1 MKIHNV
7 EQGTDEWL
15 KVRMGI
21 PTASQFDKILTG
33 GGDPSK
39 QWEVYA
45 HKILAEEM
53 LGRPIE
59 GYKSAAMIE
68 GTEREPES
76 IAHYEFMYDVESE
89 KVGFITDD
97 HGQWGCSPDR
107 LIGTDGMLETKN
119 PEPQTQVGYLI
130 DGKINTAYWPQ
141 LQGQLFV
148 AERKWVDI
156 MSYYPEMPHKIVRVF
171 RDDAYIR
178 QLSAA
183 LILFNKK
190 LQAKRER
197 LIELGHLQPRSNSK

>member
-1 MKIHNV
+1 MRIHNV

-15 KVRMGI
+15 KVRMGL
-21 PTASQFDKILTG
+21 PTASAFDRIITP
-33 GGDPSK
+33 GGDASK

-45 HKILAEEM
+45 HRILAEEM

-68 GTEREPES
+68 GNDREPES
-76 IAHYEFMYDVESE
+76 IAHYEFMYDVEGE

-97 HGQWGCSPDR
+97 HMQWGCSPDR
-107 LIGTDGMLETKN
+107 LIGTEGMLETKN

-130 DGKINTAYWPQ
+130 DGKLNTAYWPQ

-156 MSYYPEMPHKIVRVF
+156 MSYCPEMPPKIVRVV
-171 RDDAYIR
+171 RDEPYIEK
-178 QLSAA
+178 LITA
-183 LILFNKK
+183 LIAFNKK

-197 LIELGHLQPRSNSK
+197 LIELGHLPR